1 MDKFHDFMMRYTLF
15 LWGCISGYC
24 KSAESQAMNDKDLFV
39 LGIGPVFILGLL
51 LWSLPGSIDK
61 PISFI
66 LSLPAFYL
74 AFLLLRT
81 YSVRTEKRK

>member
-51 LWSLPGSIDK
+51 LWSLP
-61 PISFI
+61 
-66 LSLPAFYL
+66 AFYL